1 MSGDRLRLETCLEM
15 NTTVWARRCAWV
27 GLWVL
32 AVCSASAGF
41 VVVDDQAGAPRFA
54 VTGTPKPTRSPKA
67 PLVGGQCTFL
77 PPGQGGHAEWR
88 PGRVLG
94 AMDLYVHWL
103 AADGHA
109 PDARYEVV
117 AADGT
122 RSFTVNQQQ
131 TAAQGAANAIPRGRR
146 AGSGW
151 HRLGRFRFDA
161 KSVVRLHASA
171 KGIVSADAIAL
182 TDEGRLL
189 DEMSAA
195 FQVKGRWL
203 AQTGGTQRCP
213 AISPGYAHDS
223 HSRST
228 ATVTPKLAGL
238 HEVFVSWGAHQ
249 FHVPQAT
256 YTLHHKGGASTF
268 ALSQKHLA
276 DQTTAATGGS
286 GAEWSGF
293 HSLGVFELDAASRL
307 TVASGGGG
315 ALSLDLCRFSPA
327 TEADRQAWQAKLAAE
342 RKAKEEQR
350 RRQAAKA
357 SRILAEQGLGTDTL
371 LFVKRHAYRPSHI
384 YTEYSD
390 GPYRPG
396 GGIFT
401 LSPIRLDGKVTMLF
415 DAKGGICRDPDISF
429 DGRRVLFAYRPS
441 EKGTYHIYEMNID
454 GSGLRQITDGPQ
466 HDMDPLYLADGRIAF
481 TSTRCLSRV
490 LCFWPQA
497 ATLFVMNADGTA
509 IKPLTAN
516 NVNEFSPDVLPDGR
530 ILYTRWEYMDKSA
543 IFVQSLWSINP
554 DGTRAQQVFGNNL
567 IHPVSLLQARLIPGS
582 KKITCVL
589 GAHNLDSV
597 GLLAV
602 VDPTA
607 GVNNPDSILD
617 LTPECNY
624 HSGCF
629 APYPVNDQWCLVSYG
644 PREPFGLYLFGIDPP
659 ADTIAPRKWQEGQPT
674 SQHPRNLR
682 DYFRSATAQRL
693 LIYRDSI
700 YSCFQPIP
708 VRPRP
713 RPRLVASGLSPEH
726 DGKGAGGTLVL
737 IDVYQGLGGAVPRG
751 TIKHLRVVEEM
762 GDLEFAK
769 ARGIGGFMNYYAAPW
784 ESRRPAPSLQAKRI
798 YGTVPVEPDGSA
810 HFRVPAGRPVYFQ
823 ALDKDYNEVQRMR
836 SYIHLRPGERQSC
849 IGCHEP
855 RHTAP
860 PAGVEPLAL
869 LRDASAITPPPWG
882 AGPFSYPELVQPIL
896 DKHCAACHATAV
908 PKGGL
913 DLSAKRH
920 GRGVPASFSG
930 LVRPRPKTKKPLV
943 HFFDSWWGVH
953 WTVPVAKPL
962 SFGARVS
969 RLMKMID
976 TQHKGVKMSDA
987 DRARIRLSPL
997 ERRTITTWIDL
1008 NCPLWDNYDPN
1019 RHARK

>member
-1 MSGDRLRLETCLEM
+1 MEAHIGMSIGR
-15 NTTVWARRCAWV
+15 VARRG
-27 GLWVL
+27 GLVRWWAVAVL
-32 AVCSASAGF
+32 AAGSACAGAAR
-41 VVVDDQAGAPRFA
+41 VVVDDQDGAPRFV
-54 VTGTPKPTRSPKA
+54 VTGKPTPSASPKA
-67 PLVGGQCTFL
+67 PLVRGQCTLL
-77 PPGQGGHAEWR
+77 PPGQGRCAEWR
-88 PGRVLG
+88 PGRELG
-94 AMDLYVHWL
+94 QVDLYVHWL

-131 TAAQGAANAIPRGRR
+131 TAAQGAPSSIPRGAR

-171 KGIVSADAIAL
+171 KGVVAADAILL
-182 TDEGRLL
+182 TDEGMLL

-195 FQVKGRWL
+195 WQVKGRWL
-203 AQTGGTQRCP
+203 AQHGGTQRHP

-223 HSRST
+223 FSRST
-228 ATVTPKLAGL
+228 ATVTPKVTGL

-249 FHVPQAT
+249 LHVPQAT
-256 YTLHHKGGASTF
+256 YTLHHKGGTSTF
-268 ALSQKHLA
+268 RLDQKQLA

-293 HSLGVFELDAASRL
+293 HSLGIYELDAASRL
-307 TVASGGGG
+307 AVSSGGGG
-315 ALSLDLCRFSPA
+315 ALSLDICRFTPA
-327 TEADRQAWQAKLAAE
+327 TEAGRQAWLNRLAEE
-342 RKAKEEQR
+342 RKAQEER
-350 RRQAAKA
+350 RRHEARKAAQ
-357 SRILAEQGLGTDTL
+357 ILEEQGLGTDKL
-371 LFVKRHAYRPSHI
+371 LFVKRHAYRPTHI

-396 GGIFT
+396 GGICV
-401 LSPIRLDGKVTMLF
+401 LSPIHLDGKVTMLF

-429 DGRRVLFAYRPS
+429 DGRRVLFSYRPS
-441 EKGTYHIYEMNID
+441 EKGTYHIYEMNVD
-454 GSGLRQITDGPQ
+454 GSGLRQVTDGPC

-490 LCFWPQA
+490 LCFWPQS
-497 ATLFVMNADGTA
+497 ATLFVMNADGTG

-567 IHPVSLLQARLIPGS
+567 IHPVSFLQARLVPGS

-607 GVNNPDSILD
+607 GVNNPDSILN

-629 APYPVNDQWCLVSYG
+629 APYPVNGQWCLVSYG

-659 ADTIAPRKWQEGQPT
+659 ADTVAPRKWQEGQPT
-674 SQHPRNLR
+674 SQHPGNLR
-682 DYFRSATAQRL
+682 DYFRSATSTRL
-693 LIYRDSI
+693 LVTRDPV

-713 RPRLVASGLSPEH
+713 RPRLVASGLLQKEESTE
-726 DGKGAGGTLVL
+726 GTLVL
-737 IDVYQGLGGAVPRG
+737 LDVTQGLGGAVPRG
-751 TIKHLRVVEEM
+751 RIKYLRVVEEM
-762 GDLEFAK
+762 GDLHFTK
-769 ARGIGGFMNYYAAPW
+769 PRGIGGFMNYYAAPW
-784 ESRRPAPSLQAKRI
+784 EGGKPAASLQAKRV
-798 YGTVPVEPDGSA
+798 YGTVPVEADGSA
-810 HFRVPAGRPVYFQ
+810 HFRIPAERPVYFQ
-823 ALDKDYNEVQRMR
+823 VLDKDYNEIQRMR
-836 SYIHLRPGERQSC
+836 SYIHLKPGERQSC

-860 PAGVEPLAL
+860 PAGIEPLAL
-869 LRDASAITPPPWG
+869 RREPSAITPPPWG
-882 AGPFSYPELVQPIL
+882 AGPFSYPKLVQPIL
-896 DKHCAACHATAV
+896 DKHCAACHATAK
-908 PKGGL
+908 PAGGL
-913 DLSAKRH
+913 DLSAKRQ
-920 GRGVPASFSG
+920 GRGVPASFYS
-930 LVRPRPKTKKPLV
+930 LVRPRPETKKPLV
-943 HFFDSWWGVH
+943 HFFDSWWGVY

-962 SFGARVS
+962 SFGACVS
-969 RLMKMID
+969 RLIERID
-976 TQHKGVKMSDA
+976 TQHKGVAMTDA
-987 DRARIRLSPL
+987 DRARIKLSPL
-997 ERRTITTWIDL
+997 ERRIVTTWIDL

-1019 RHARK
+1019 RHARR